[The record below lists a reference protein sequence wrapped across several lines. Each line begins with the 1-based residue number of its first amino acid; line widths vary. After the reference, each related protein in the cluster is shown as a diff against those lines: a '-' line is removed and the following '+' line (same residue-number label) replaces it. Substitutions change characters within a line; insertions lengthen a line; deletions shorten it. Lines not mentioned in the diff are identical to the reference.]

1 MTDEPTD
8 HERLEARIL
17 DGVTKV
23 DRGSRILSD
32 LVVSLDSARS
42 ELRNII
48 SAYRTQVSESEID
61 SLIYA
66 IIRDEA
72 LSLRDILFVFDMTE
86 EDYLRCTQRLNDR
99 RGGC

>member
-23 DRGSRILSD
+23 DRGARILSD
-32 LVVSLDSARS
+32 LVVSLDAARS

-48 SAYRTQVSESEID
+48 SAYRSQVSESEID

>member
-61 SLIYA
+61 SLLYA

-72 LSLRDILFVFDMTE
+72 LSLRDILFAFDMTE

>member
-48 SAYRTQVSESEID
+48 SAYRSQVSESEID
-61 SLIYA
+61 SLLYA

-72 LSLRDILFVFDMTE
+72 LSLRDILFAFDMTE